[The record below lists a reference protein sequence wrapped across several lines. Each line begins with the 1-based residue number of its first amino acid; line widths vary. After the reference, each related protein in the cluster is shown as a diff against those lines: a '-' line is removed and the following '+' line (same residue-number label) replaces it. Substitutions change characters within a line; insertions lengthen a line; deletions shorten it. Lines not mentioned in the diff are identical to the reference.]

1 MKHNHLDSAL
11 KHLKETYNIDGLRD
25 IILNQYDLIILYC
38 DISNRT
44 NINLRVLAG
53 NLETIGLLNVPSI
66 QFEDLMSKFDLKN
79 NYAEVAG
86 EKEFYDQIYNAILT
100 FESTVNVTFPI
111 ITKKGRF
118 WINAKVS
125 RLDENPNICSIYIS
139 NITKSMEEEEKLFIK
154 THKDSLTQV
163 FNRYTL
169 DYHYGKRYKLPNFHV
184 FYIDID
190 DFKNINDLLGHQK
203 GNEYLEAFA
212 KILLSYENNYS
223 RFYRI
228 GGDEFVGLFFEESGE
243 ILRIAE
249 AIIDETTSL
258 KTKLDLPHSSVT
270 IGIVKATV
278 REDVIRKADKVMYE
292 AKRLGK
298 NRYLFSIEKN

>member
-125 RLDENPNICSIYIS
+125 RLAE
-139 NITKSMEEEEKLFIK
+139 
-154 THKDSLTQV
+154 
-163 FNRYTL
+163 
-169 DYHYGKRYKLPNFHV
+169 
-184 FYIDID
+184 
-190 DFKNINDLLGHQK
+190 HQ
-203 GNEYLEAFA
+203 GRPL
-212 KILLSYENNYS
+212 
-223 RFYRI
+223 
-228 GGDEFVGLFFEESGE
+228 
-243 ILRIAE
+243 
-249 AIIDETTSL
+249 
-258 KTKLDLPHSSVT
+258 
-270 IGIVKATV
+270 
-278 REDVIRKADKVMYE
+278 
-292 AKRLGK
+292 
-298 NRYLFSIEKN
+298 